1 MGRKKYRKEL
11 KTQIALDAIKGHN
24 STAWVLSTAFQK
36 ISIKVSKSLS
46 LLISAI
52 TSCEFGGHDFY

>member
-11 KTQIALDAIKGHN
+11 KTQLALDAIKGHK

-52 TSCEFGGHDFY
+52 TSCEFGGHEFY

>member
-11 KTQIALDAIKGHN
+11 KTQIALDATKDHN

-46 LLISAI
+46 LIISAI
-52 TSCEFGGHDFY
+52 TSCEFGRHEFY

>member
-11 KTQIALDAIKGHN
+11 KTQIALDSIKGHN
-24 STAWVLSTAFQK
+24 STAWVLSTSFQK

-52 TSCEFGGHDFY
+52 TSCEFGGHEFY

>member
-11 KTQIALDAIKGHN
+11 KTQIALDATKGHN
-24 STAWVLSTAFQK
+24 SIAWVLSTAFQK

-46 LLISAI
+46 LIISAI
-52 TSCEFGGHDFY
+52 TSCEFGRHEFY